1 MRVSDPGESAMQL
14 PWLPP
19 GVGSLVALARCHSPA
34 VWTKIR
40 NDPGAVLLLARHF
53 PRQSAA
59 SFPGELFQSPLVL
72 ESALRQLPGGAAG
85 AIDWQCPE
93 LLPLRDAALAYAQIA
108 EKIAL
113 RAGGIDPACAW
124 MGGLLAPLSWF
135 AVGAVEPEA
144 VTDCLRRLDAGHHSP
159 DVQHELWGLDAEALA
174 RRLARRWELPEW
186 LRAIAGYLS
195 LSAQDAI
202 QVGAEQR
209 VFQTVQL
216 AVLLA
221 QTNGRHLGLPVG
233 SDCPTLLADLGL
245 GDEDLNS
252 IGVEWCAANSLKS
265 EQPPPPREPRSLLPD
280 LLELAVE
287 RRRLEDGPFAE
298 RLEREIDRLQ
308 HALVERR
315 QSESDRLHK
324 QKLRALVELSAG
336 AGHEINNPLAVISGQ
351 CQYLL
356 RREEDPAR
364 RDLLRIVIRQ
374 TERIHQILTDLM
386 QFARPATPRRQPND
400 LKPLIAEAVA
410 RQSPLAEA
418 RAVRL
423 EWNEPAQAVFA
434 NVDPGMIRTAVAAL
448 LRNACDAAAQDGWVR
463 LSIEAADGQWQI
475 AIEDSGPGPTPA
487 QIEHLFD
494 PFFSGRSAGR
504 GRGLGLSTAWR
515 LVHENGGDVRF
526 EPTEDC
532 PSRFVIRI
540 PQSEPAAE
548 PGPSTSDFF
557 PARKIA

>member
-1 MRVSDPGESAMQL
+1 
-14 PWLPP
+14 
-19 GVGSLVALARCHSPA
+19 
-34 VWTKIR
+34 
-40 NDPGAVLLLARHF
+40 
-53 PRQSAA
+53 
-59 SFPGELFQSPLVL
+59 
-72 ESALRQLPGGAAG
+72 
-85 AIDWQCPE
+85 
-93 LLPLRDAALAYAQIA
+93 
-108 EKIAL
+108 
-113 RAGGIDPACAW
+113 

-135 AVGAVEPEA
+135 AMAAVDAEA
-144 VTDCLRRLDAGHHSP
+144 MNDCRLRLGDCDHLP
-159 DVQHELWGLDAEALA
+159 DLQHELWGLDAEALA
-174 RRLARRWELPEW
+174 RRLARRWELPDW

-195 LSAQDAI
+195 LSAADAV
-202 QVGAEQR
+202 QVGADPR

-233 SDCPTLLADLGL
+233 SDCPSLLADLAL
-245 GDEDLNS
+245 SEEDLND
-252 IGVEWCAANSLKS
+252 IGAEWCVADSLKE
-265 EQPPPPREPRSLLPD
+265 EQAAHPLPEPKSLLPD

-315 QSESDRLHK
+315 QSESERLHK

-356 RREEDPAR
+356 RREEDPGR

-386 QFARPATPRRQPND
+386 QFARPATPRRQSND

-410 RQSPLAEA
+410 RQSPPAEA
-418 RAVRL
+418 QGVRL
-423 EWNEPAQAVFA
+423 EWNEPEQPVFA

-448 LRNACDAAAQDGWVR
+448 LRNACDAAGQDGWVR
-463 LSIEAADGQWQI
+463 LTIESAGGQWQI

-526 EPTEDC
+526 EPTEDR

-540 PQSEPAAE
+540 PRSEPAAE
-548 PGPSTSDFF
+548 PGPSTSEYF